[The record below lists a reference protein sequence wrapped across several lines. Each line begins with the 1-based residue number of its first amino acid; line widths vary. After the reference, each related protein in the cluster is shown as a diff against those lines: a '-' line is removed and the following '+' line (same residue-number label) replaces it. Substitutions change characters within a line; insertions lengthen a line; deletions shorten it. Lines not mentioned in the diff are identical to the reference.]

1 LELHA
6 FSRVSYYLYNRIV
19 KLPEVPQ
26 RSFFLWGPRQVGK
39 TSILQSMYPDAPQ
52 INLLKSEEFASYQA
66 EPQLLRERILQ
77 NKWKFLVIDE
87 IQKVPQL
94 LDEVHYM
101 IEKHKIVF
109 ALCGSSARKVR
120 ASHANLLGGRAL
132 RFEMFGLVSSELG
145 ADFDLKKLL
154 NRGYLP
160 AIYQA
165 DEYLQLQ
172 RSYCADYLK
181 EEIFAEGL
189 VRKLPI
195 FSRFLE
201 IAALGDTEIL
211 SYETIARDCGVSAP
225 TVKSHYQILCDTLMG
240 SYLAPYALRPKRRQ
254 VLSPKFYF
262 SDVGIVNCLA
272 QRGVLVPKAELFG
285 KAFENWVH
293 HELSAWLEYRQRAE
307 QLTYWRLST
316 GVEVDFIVGHM
327 ACAIEAK
334 SSAKIHKDHLVGL
347 REVKVD
353 YPNVKRRI
361 VVSLETVS
369 RLTEDGIEILNVR
382 DFIEQL
388 WSDQLI

>member
-1 LELHA
+1 M
-6 FSRVSYYLYNRIV
+6 YTRIL
-19 KLPEVPQ
+19 KLPKIPK

-39 TSILQSMYPDAPQ
+39 TSLLQAMYPAAAQ

-66 EPQLLRERILQ
+66 EPYLLRERILQ
-77 NKWKFLVIDE
+77 NKWQFVIIDE

-94 LDEVHYM
+94 LDEVHYL
-101 IEKHKIVF
+101 IEKHKTVF

-120 ASHANLLGGRAL
+120 AGHANLLGGRAL
-132 RFEMFGLVSSELG
+132 RFEMFGLVSAELG
-145 ADFDLKKLL
+145 ADFDLTKLL

-201 IAALGDTEIL
+201 IAALGDTESI

-240 SYLAPYALRPKRRQ
+240 RYLAPYAFRPKRRQ

-262 SDVGIVNCLA
+262 SDVGVVNHLA
-272 QRGVLVPKAELFG
+272 QRGSLAPKSELFG

-293 HELSAWLEYRQRAE
+293 HELSAWLEYRQRPE

-334 SSAKIHKDHLVGL
+334 ASSKINKNHFGGL
-347 REVKVD
+347 REINED

-361 VVSLETVS
+361 VVSLEPVS
-369 RLTEDGIEILNVR
+369 RVTEDGIEVLCVS
-382 DFIEQL
+382 DFIDEL
-388 WSDQLI
+388 WNDVLI